1 MGVHAEHEMVTE
13 GGDKVS
19 IMTKE
24 QILTII
30 QKILEIIDWIYHA
43 SMEN

>member
-1 MGVHAEHEMVTE
+1 M
-13 GGDKVS
+13 S

-43 SMEN
+43 SLEG